1 MSASRASRPASA
13 AAWRLAWAGAVVG
26 CLIACAARSVA
37 QQTPPAPGEPPANT
51 EPPATP
57 PAAAPE
63 APPAPAEAPPDPAE
77 AAPDP
82 AEAAPAPTPAAED
95 LWRTPGAALAYF
107 MGSRDYRSIRELK
120 SVMTPALKT
129 AYDKDSAPFNG
140 KQGTRLSAFDF
151 REPAPKPGAKRLAVP
166 VKSLWEDQGEA
177 VELRAETAG
186 LELEESGIWR
196 VSRLDK
202 GTSEPL
208 RFKEPVPGV
217 TALRMI
223 LRAWQRRDFQTAK
236 SHMSDAFLKRSAGRE
251 EGIAAVFSGDPSKR
265 RAAFRI
271 LEMTPRGSAA
281 VVARVRLVEAMP
293 GRPTSLEGS
302 PKTIELVKRGSRWL
316 LNDWK

>member
-1 MSASRASRPASA
+1 
-13 AAWRLAWAGAVVG
+13 
-26 CLIACAARSVA
+26 
-37 QQTPPAPGEPPANT
+37 
-51 EPPATP
+51 
-57 PAAAPE
+57 
-63 APPAPAEAPPDPAE
+63 
-77 AAPDP
+77 
-82 AEAAPAPTPAAED
+82 
-95 LWRTPGAALAYF
+95 

-186 LELEESGIWR
+186 LELEESGLWR

-202 GTSEPL
+202 GTSESL

-223 LRAWQRRDFQTAK
+223 LRAWQRRDFPSAK
-236 SHMSDAFLKRSAGRE
+236 AHMSDAFLKRSAGRE

-281 VVARVRLVEAMP
+281 VVARVRLVETMP
-293 GRPTSLEGS
+293 GRPASLEGS